1 MAQQQWNLPLG
12 VTEISREV
20 FSLHMVIFWICLA
33 IAIVVFGVMFWSL
46 IRYRKSKGAR
56 AANFHESTLVEILW
70 TAIPVVILI
79 VMAIP
84 ATATLKKIYDP
95 SAADL
100 DILITGYQWRWRYE
114 YMDSGVSYFSN
125 LATPET
131 EIRNQDD
138 KNPHYLLQ
146 VDEPLVVP
154 VGKKIRF
161 LLTSADVIHA
171 WWVPELAVKKDA
183 VPGFINESWARIDE
197 PGIYRGQCAELCGKN
212 HGFMPIE
219 VRAVPQE
226 AYQRWLQ
233 GKQQQQQQELASSN
247 KAWTAEQL
255 MERGASVY
263 TTYCVACHQAG
274 GGGIPPAFPALA
286 GSPVATLA
294 EQLDNHIDTV
304 LYGKAGTA
312 MSAFGDVLSAADLAA
327 VITYERNAW
336 GNDTGDLIQPA
347 DIRQRL
353 EGEGV
358 STGQQAGNQSEE
370 TRHDG

>member
-1 MAQQQWNLPLG
+1 MAQQQWNLPPG

-131 EIRNQDD
+131 EIRNQDN

-219 VRAVPQE
+219 VRAVPQQ

-263 TTYCVACHQAG
+263 TTYCVACHQTG

-353 EGEGV
+353 EGQGS

>member
-1 MAQQQWNLPLG
+1 
-12 VTEISREV
+12 
-20 FSLHMVIFWICLA
+20 MVIFWICLA

-56 AANFHESTLVEILW
+56 AANFHESTLVAILW

-131 EIRNQDD
+131 EIRNQDN

-219 VRAVPQE
+219 VRAVPQQ
-226 AYQRWLQ
+226 AYQCWLQ
-233 GKQQQQQQELASSN
+233 GKQQQQQQELTSSN

-274 GGGIPPAFPALA
+274 VPMLPVTHGLAFTRLQVWLYAW
-286 GSPVATLA
+286 VTLA
-294 EQLDNHIDTV
+294 TSLLPYVFGLSGLVYLLLISVLNLRWLWLNYAVYQHQGKKLMRASQRAFWFSIRYILYCFLFLLLDHFIA
-304 LYGKAGTA
+304 L
-312 MSAFGDVLSAADLAA
+312 
-327 VITYERNAW
+327 
-336 GNDTGDLIQPA
+336 
-347 DIRQRL
+347 
-353 EGEGV
+353 
-358 STGQQAGNQSEE
+358 
-370 TRHDG
+370 

>member
-131 EIRNQDD
+131 EIRNQDI

-197 PGIYRGQCAELCGKN
+197 PVFIAASVLNYAVKTTALCRLKYGQYRNRLISAGCR
-212 HGFMPIE
+212 
-219 VRAVPQE
+219 VS
-226 AYQRWLQ
+226 
-233 GKQQQQQQELASSN
+233 SSN
-247 KAWTAEQL
+247 SSRNW
-255 MERGASVY
+255 
-263 TTYCVACHQAG
+263 
-274 GGGIPPAFPALA
+274 PAVTRP
-286 GSPVATLA
+286 G
-294 EQLDNHIDTV
+294 
-304 LYGKAGTA
+304 
-312 MSAFGDVLSAADLAA
+312 
-327 VITYERNAW
+327 
-336 GNDTGDLIQPA
+336 
-347 DIRQRL
+347 RL
-353 EGEGV
+353 N
-358 STGQQAGNQSEE
+358 S
-370 TRHDG
+370 